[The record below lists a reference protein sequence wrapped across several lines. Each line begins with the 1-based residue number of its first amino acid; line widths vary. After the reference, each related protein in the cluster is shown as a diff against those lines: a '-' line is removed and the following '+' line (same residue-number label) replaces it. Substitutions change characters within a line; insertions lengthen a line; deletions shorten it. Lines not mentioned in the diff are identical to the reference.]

1 MSRTTIQLDDETRKK
16 LKVLASER
24 DVSYQKLLEDMI
36 SVFRELNKTKTIIS
50 IPSSLSDK
58 IKEKMEGTDIKSVS
72 EYVTFLL
79 RLVLSE
85 DNGLDKK
92 GQERIKK
99 QLKNLSYL

>member
-1 MSRTTIQLDDETRKK
+1 LDDETRKK